1 METIILESSVRY
13 LFGLDSFNSAE
24 FWPTVLRFFYN
35 FGIIFFIARVVY
47 YRVSHRADY
56 FFTYLL
62 VSTIVFVICNLLDA
76 ATFQIG
82 FALGLFAVF
91 GIIRYRTA
99 PIPIREM
106 TYLFVIIGIS
116 VKNALITGDVSLFR
130 VLFADS
136 IIILITWGA
145 QSFLLR
151 NKRIRKTITYD
162 KMELLKPD
170 KYEELLQDLST
181 MSGFPVEKAEVGRV
195 DYIKRQARLRI
206 FFYEKDAPHNYSDD
220 DQ

>member
-1 METIILESSVRY
+1 METIILESSVKY

-47 YRVSHRADY
+47 YRVSPRADY

-91 GIIRYRTA
+91 GIIRYRTS

-106 TYLFVIIGIS
+106 TYLFVIIGVS
-116 VKNALITGDVSLFR
+116 VKNALISGDVSLFR

-151 NKRIRKTITYD
+151 NKLIRKTITYD

-170 KYEELLQDLST
+170 KYEELLQDLSSE
-181 MSGFPVEKAEVGRV
+181 SGFPIEKAEVGRV
-195 DYIKRQARLRI
+195 DYIKHQARLRI
-206 FFYEKDAPHNYSDD
+206 FFYENNAPHNYSDD
-220 DQ
+220 EQ